1 MSSLPKPPSS
11 EMLKPLYNY
20 TACDISDAL
29 LKLKVP
35 GAGYIADLNL
45 YCSSAAESNPS
56 AVTIAPAST
65 VLFVP
70 KSGDIS
76 SYGPANIPDGSH
88 WVDLTTPETIVV
100 LSQPLGQKNAVC
112 GGIMA
117 LRMKVCGA
125 KGIVVG
131 GRVRDIEELKSTGLP
146 LWARCLSTVGTGAV
160 TKAHALNVPVQIE
173 GISVMPGDIM
183 FCDPVNGVVVIPRDK
198 LEEAIE
204 LIPKLLAADDKVK
217 EDVGKGMLVQE
228 AFKLHRGNL

>member
-1 MSSLPKPPSS
+1 MSSLPKPPNP
-11 EMLKPLYNY
+11 EMLKRLYDY

-35 GAGYIADLNL
+35 GAGYISDLNL
-45 YCSSAAESNPS
+45 YCPSAAESNS
-56 AVTIAPAST
+56 STVTIAPAST
-65 VLFVP
+65 VLFAP

-76 SYGPANIPDGSH
+76 SYGPSNIPDGSH
-88 WVDLTTPETIVV
+88 WVDLTAPETIVV

-146 LWARCLSTVGTGAV
+146 LWAKGLSTVGTGAE
-160 TKAHALNVPVQIE
+160 TKVHALNVPIQIE
-173 GISVMPGDIM
+173 GISVKPGDIM
-183 FCDPVNGVVVIPRDK
+183 FCDPANGVVVIPRDK

-204 LIPKLLAADDKVK
+204 LIPKLIHADEMVK
-217 EDVGKGMLVQE
+217 EDVGKGMSVQE
-228 AFKLHRGNL
+228 AFKIHRGNL